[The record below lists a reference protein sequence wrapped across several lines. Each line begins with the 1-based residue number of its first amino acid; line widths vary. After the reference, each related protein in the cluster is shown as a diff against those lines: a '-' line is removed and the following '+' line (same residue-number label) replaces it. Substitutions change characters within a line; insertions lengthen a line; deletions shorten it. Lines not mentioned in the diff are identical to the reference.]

1 MGRLTTAEDNFKA
14 AQGDPEA
21 RIRNAA
27 AREDTGRLSVDNPES
42 RVPVD
47 ADPESRIKNAA
58 AREDTGRLS
67 VDNPESRVPV
77 DADPETRIKNAAARE
92 DTGRLTT
99 ADDNF
104 KAAQG
109 DPEARIRNAAARE
122 DTGRLSRSIDNPE
135 SRVPVDADPESRIKN
150 AAAREDTGRL
160 TTADDNFKAAQGDPE
175 ARIRNAAASEDT
187 GRLSRSIDNP
197 ESRVPVDGDPES
209 RIKNAAA
216 REDTGRLTTAD
227 DNFKAAQGDPEAR
240 IRNAAASEDTGRLSR
255 STDNPESRVPVDGDP
270 ESRIKNAAASQDKK
284 RLSIADDNFK
294 AAQGDPESRVRSAA
308 SAQDKLRSSTA
319 TDNFKA
325 MNDTPEPK
333 IKRVSG
339 DMDTNRIRA
348 ATKDTFNFDKTVD
361 SKLKSMV
368 NKLDTKIAGKTN
380 RLKNIFRRL
389 ATAST
394 VTTDIVEGRVIGP
407 DGRVKPLSDSP
418 SSIKYDGKA
427 AGAFGTSPTKECQS
441 TPQGRSALARELSEA
456 EIKARG
462 TPRATMIKSA
472 ALKSARLAVDVIG
485 TVGDVLDVLQIIQVF
500 GNAAYYDPV
509 CENDTTGAAGCKF
522 PIEFLTA
529 NQAKDVSAL
538 AVKKQ
543 IEKLTNYTPR
553 DPNFKPRFPLIRG
566 PLDVLEPTDPYM
578 TQTLLQLEVDA
589 VQNKILNGDPWRSKY
604 VAYFGS
610 GTIVDE
616 IVNDPSDALSYY
628 TSKVGM
634 TNAEIDSVYKQ
645 AFTSVCL
652 YNGGKVW
659 EDVYE
664 GSGRPRFQCGF
675 TKSACET
682 ARAKYFTPESAGN
695 YVEWYTYTQLDTLLS
710 GLTPPVSPIKFTSK
724 PDDEDGI
731 CMVASAGTASLC
743 NYYRGT
749 YDVASHSCIFSKEYC
764 QSIGTC
770 HNSIDN
776 TCYLPN
782 NEMEALSFF
791 FPGGGV
797 REWIKVNGCTFRGTD
812 ADKAAYAVKSVMQT
826 FMPITMLFTAND
838 RKMLQ
843 DVIAN
848 SRNWGPGLRA
858 QLKDPNTAVGF
869 AGAVVGL
876 SAAVAEAS
884 ALAMGFAST
893 GVGIPVAVAIIVAV
907 GAVMLAD
914 YIETTADANFKAK
927 VDKEDTALHGLQKV
941 GETYIPVSTGVSE
954 GWVTRKLVTT
964 KKSDNTLCTAIE
976 YYKNPTTCT
985 PVVWTAENPHVV
997 EIPFVSTKEDTRITQ
1012 LATSGASAFS
1022 GLAGSSGGYAS
1033 YAVQQSAMQ
1042 AGYLPNYDHKL
1053 QCWKK
1058 EYTQESN
1065 DGSTKTGVTGALV
1078 GAAVNYGDAN
1088 GTPDAATGKIFDGY
1102 IRAGTDGSKNKTWCL
1117 ERKPRTSLFDAT
1129 IGTPA
1134 PETQNLRNRFWTSKL
1149 GDVDPYFPEYPT
1161 EASYLSAATND
1172 HFRYQLVY
1180 AKDSIP
1186 VTTMWDDGLMSAVFT
1201 ETTVTEIRRY
1211 YCEQEL
1217 VKKSS
1222 DVSSIDKRCLGYIAL
1237 DISGY
1242 TWFPMSV
1249 AGKVQSVFNTKTGTV
1264 TTGRLVPGNKD
1275 DWCTT
1280 NYGQNWEEES
1290 KGLCYLNC
1298 NYGGGATNDTYA
1310 YVSREWKS
1318 DGTIQCLKQY
1328 PKWEKQS
1335 KNLHGELTIVKD
1347 IRVAEYQG
1355 TPSSCPSD
1363 KEQGGGLCYPKCSS
1377 KFTLA
1382 ADEEAISNGATEC
1395 YKHYLWWENE
1405 ASRKGRPAG
1414 TGPRT
1419 SSTMNKPLAFS
1430 ALRKGLKS
1438 SGVCPDNYTN
1448 EAGVCLKNCGPNQK
1462 TVGVTCYDKICPDG
1476 YIERTGGLCYRQCK
1490 NDPGCGTDP
1499 KKCHI
1504 DTADKRKYVWDQSAC
1519 YKQCDDGWS
1528 RSSLGF
1534 CMENCTSRT
1543 IRSEHNSSDTR
1554 TNGYGNNGA
1563 GVCVASSNFQCPGS
1577 YDRWGVGT
1585 TTPTCFRPYKQQ
1597 TKTSQY
1603 TVIGQACA
1611 KVCRCAQYGSDFTST
1626 GTTCYR
1632 AATYRVI
1639 GQACAKVCR
1648 CDQHG
1653 PDFNSTGTTCYRS
1666 EKWSTGCSSYLC
1678 C

>member
-1 MGRLTTAEDNFKA
+1 M
-14 AQGDPEA
+14 
-21 RIRNAA
+21 
-27 AREDTGRLSVDNPES
+27 
-42 RVPVD
+42 D
-47 ADPESRIKNAA
+47 AKS
-58 AREDTGRLS
+58 
-67 VDNPESRVPV
+67 
-77 DADPETRIKNAAARE
+77 
-92 DTGRLTT
+92 
-99 ADDNF
+99 
-104 KAAQG
+104 
-109 DPEARIRNAAARE
+109 
-122 DTGRLSRSIDNPE
+122 
-135 SRVPVDADPESRIKN
+135 
-150 AAAREDTGRL
+150 
-160 TTADDNFKAAQGDPE
+160 
-175 ARIRNAAASEDT
+175 
-187 GRLSRSIDNP
+187 
-197 ESRVPVDGDPES
+197 
-209 RIKNAAA
+209 
-216 REDTGRLTTAD
+216 
-227 DNFKAAQGDPEAR
+227 
-240 IRNAAASEDTGRLSR
+240 
-255 STDNPESRVPVDGDP
+255 
-270 ESRIKNAAASQDKK
+270 
-284 RLSIADDNFK
+284 
-294 AAQGDPESRVRSAA
+294 
-308 SAQDKLRSSTA
+308 
-319 TDNFKA
+319 
-325 MNDTPEPK
+325 
-333 IKRVSG
+333 
-339 DMDTNRIRA
+339 IRA
-348 ATKDTFNFDKTVD
+348 VKDTFNFSNSVD
-361 SKLKSMV
+361 SKLKSVV
-368 NKLDTKIAGKTN
+368 NKLDTKIGGKAN
-380 RLKNIFRRL
+380 RLKNIFRRM
-389 ATAST
+389 AAAST

-407 DGRVKPLSDSP
+407 DGRVKPLSDNP

-427 AGAFGTSPTKECQS
+427 AGAFGTSLTKECRD
-441 TPQGRSALARELSEA
+441 TPEGRTALARELSAA
-456 EIKARG
+456 ESSTRR

-472 ALKSARLAVDVIG
+472 ALKSARLAVDAIG
-485 TVGDVLDVLQIIQVF
+485 AIGDVLDVLQIIQVF
-500 GNAAYYDPV
+500 GNAAYYDPA

-522 PIEFLTA
+522 PTEFLTA

-543 IEKLTNYTPR
+543 IEKLANYTPR

-610 GTIVDE
+610 GTVVDE

-628 TSKVGM
+628 TNKVGM

-664 GSGRPRFQCGF
+664 GSNRPRFQCGF

-695 YVEWYTYTQLDTLLS
+695 YVEWYTYKQLDTLLA
-710 GLTPPVSPIKFTSK
+710 GLTPPVSPITFTSK

-770 HNSIDN
+770 HNSIDD

-797 REWIKVNGCTFRGTD
+797 REWIKVNGCTFRGT
-812 ADKAAYAVKSVMQT
+812 KEEQTAYAAQSLLYT
-826 FMPITMLFTAND
+826 FMPITMLYTPNG

-848 SRNWGPGLRA
+848 SRNWGPGLRS
-858 QLKDPNTAVGF
+858 QLRDPMTAVGF

-876 SAAVAEAS
+876 TTAVAVAS
-884 ALAMGFAST
+884 ATAMGFAAS
-893 GVGIPVAVAIIVAV
+893 GVGMPVAIAIIAAT
-907 GAVMLAD
+907 GITMLA
-914 YIETTADANFKAK
+914 TTIDEKNVSAQQAK
-927 VDKEDTALHGLQKV
+927 VDKEDTALYGLQKV
-941 GETYIPVSTGVSE
+941 SGTYIPTSTGISE

-964 KKSDNTLCTAIE
+964 KKADNTLCTAVE

-997 EIPFVSTKEDTRITQ
+997 EIPFVSTKEDVRITQ
-1012 LATSGASAFS
+1012 LASSGASAFS

-1058 EYTQESN
+1058 EYTQESS

-1078 GAAVNYGDAN
+1078 GAATNYGDAN
-1088 GTPDAATGKIFDGY
+1088 GTPDATTGKIFDGY
-1102 IRAGTDGSKNKTWCL
+1102 IRAGTDGSVNKTWCL
-1117 ERKPRTSLFDAT
+1117 ERKPRASLFDAT

-1134 PETQNLRNRFWTSKL
+1134 PETQTLRNRSWTSKL
-1149 GDVDPYFPEYPT
+1149 GDVDPYFPEYPM

-1186 VTTMWDDGLMSAVFT
+1186 VETMWDDGLMSAVFT

-1222 DVSSIDKRCLGYIAL
+1222 DMSAIDKRCFGYLKL
-1237 DISGY
+1237 DVSGY

-1249 AGKVQSVFNTKTGTV
+1249 AGKIQTAFNTKTGKV

-1280 NYGQNWEEES
+1280 NYGANWEEES

-1298 NYGGGATNDTYA
+1298 NYGSGATNDAYA
-1310 YVSREWKS
+1310 YVSREWAS
-1318 DGTIQCLKQY
+1318 DGTIQCLKKY
-1328 PKWEKQS
+1328 PNWEKQS

-1355 TPSSCPSD
+1355 TPSSCPPG
-1363 KEQGGGLCYPKCSS
+1363 KEQGGAGSLGLCYPLCSS
-1377 KFTLA
+1377 KFDKLA
-1382 ADEEAISNGATEC
+1382 ADEEAISNGITEC

-1419 SSTMNKPLAFS
+1419 SSTMNKPLAFG
-1430 ALRKGLKS
+1430 AVRKGLKS
-1438 SGVCPDNYTN
+1438 EGSCPTGYENN
-1448 EAGVCLKNCGPNQK
+1448 AGICYKFCDVGQTPVGP
-1462 TVGVTCYDKICPDG
+1462 TCYNNFCPGGTTERTKGLCTNNCPDG
-1476 YIERTGGLCYRQCK
+1476 FF
-1490 NDPGCGTDP
+1490 
-1499 KKCHI
+1499 
-1504 DTADKRKYVWDQSAC
+1504 WDETAC
-1519 YKQCDDGWS
+1519 YANCRTDYS
-1528 RSSLGF
+1528 RSSVGF
-1534 CMENCTSRT
+1534 CMANCTDRIHT
-1543 IRSEHNSSDTR
+1543 SEHNSTDRVTVQYQS
-1554 TNGYGNNGA
+1554 NGA
-1563 GVCVASSNFQCPGS
+1563 GLCRAKDTFTCPGS

-1585 TTPTCFRPYKQQ
+1585 STPTCFRPYKQE
-1597 TKTSQY
+1597 TKTSYY
-1603 TVIGQACA
+1603 TVIGQVCA
-1611 KVCRCAQYGSDFTST
+1611 NVCRCAQHGSDFNST

-1639 GQACAKVCR
+1639 GQACASVCR
-1648 CDQHG
+1648 CDTAAG
-1653 PDFNSTGTTCYRS
+1653 YSSDGATCRRP
-1666 EKWSTGCSSYLC
+1666 EKWSTGCSSYIC